1 MISETTTNVYL
12 MPGMSANSL
21 IFERI
26 KIKGDFNLHHL
37 EWIEPKKDESLKK
50 YSKRF
55 SQLIKHKNPILIGVS
70 FGGVLVQE
78 ISKIIEVNQTIII
91 SSIKSNKE
99 LPTSMKLIKA
109 TKSYNLL
116 PVKWLNDFESLI
128 SFVLGPRI
136 NRRVELY
143 RKYLSVRD
151 KKYLSWAIKELIE
164 WDQDESID
172 NVIHIHGTKDMIFP
186 IIYLKDYVP
195 VPNGDHAMIL
205 KKAKWINE
213 FLEKNLI

>member
-1 MISETTTNVYL
+1 

-21 IFERI
+21 IFE
-26 KIKGDFNLHHL
+26 KIKLSSKYKLHLL
-37 EWIEPKKDESLKK
+37 EWIDPLKNETLKD
-50 YSKRF
+50 YSIRF
-55 SQLIKHKNPILIGVS
+55 SKIIIHKNPVLVGVS

-78 ISKIIEVNQTIII
+78 ISKIIEVHQTIII

-99 LPTSMKLIKA
+99 LPNSMKMVKL
-109 TKSYNLL
+109 TKSYKLL

-128 SFVLGPRI
+128 TFVLGPRI

-151 KKYLSWAIKELIE
+151 RNYLSWAIKELIE
-164 WDQDESID
+164 WDQDESMD

-186 IIYLKDYVP
+186 AIYLKNYIP
-195 VPNGDHAMIL
+195 LPNGDHAMIL
-205 KKAKWINE
+205 KKADWINK

>member
-1 MISETTTNVYL
+1 MSINKTVHVYF

-21 IFERI
+21 IFE
-26 KIKGDFNLHHL
+26 KIKLSSKYKLHLL
-37 EWIEPKKDESLKK
+37 EWIDPLKNETLKD
-50 YSKRF
+50 YSIRF
-55 SQLIKHKNPILIGVS
+55 SKIIIHKNPVLVGVS

-78 ISKIIEVNQTIII
+78 ISKIIEVHQTIII

-99 LPTSMKLIKA
+99 LPNSMKMVKL
-109 TKSYNLL
+109 TKSYKLL

-128 SFVLGPRI
+128 TFVLGPRI

-151 KKYLSWAIKELIE
+151 RNYLSWAIKELIE

-186 IIYLKDYVP
+186 AIYLKNYIP
-195 VPNGDHAMIL
+195 LPNGDHAMIL
-205 KKAKWINE
+205 KKADWINK

>member
-1 MISETTTNVYL
+1 

-21 IFERI
+21 IFE
-26 KIKGDFNLHHL
+26 KIKLSSKYKLHLL
-37 EWIEPKKDESLKK
+37 EWIDPLKSETLKD
-50 YSKRF
+50 YSIRF
-55 SQLIKHKNPILIGVS
+55 SKIIIHKNPVLVGVS

-78 ISKIIEVNQTIII
+78 ISKIIEVHQTIII

-99 LPTSMKLIKA
+99 LPNSMKMVKL
-109 TKSYNLL
+109 TKSYKLL

-128 SFVLGPRI
+128 TFVLGPRI

-151 KKYLSWAIKELIE
+151 RNYLSWAIKELIE
-164 WDQDESID
+164 WDQDESMD

-186 IIYLKDYVP
+186 AIYLKNYIP
-195 VPNGDHAMIL
+195 LPNGDHAMIL
-205 KKAKWINE
+205 KKADWINK

>member
-1 MISETTTNVYL
+1 MSINKTVHVYF

-21 IFERI
+21 IFE
-26 KIKGDFNLHHL
+26 KIKLSSKYKLHLL
-37 EWIEPKKDESLKK
+37 EWIDPLKNETLKD
-50 YSKRF
+50 YSIRF
-55 SQLIKHKNPILIGVS
+55 SKIIIHKNPVLVGVS

-78 ISKIIEVNQTIII
+78 ISKIIKVHQTIII

-99 LPTSMKLIKA
+99 LPNSMKMVKL
-109 TKSYNLL
+109 TKSYKLL

-128 SFVLGPRI
+128 TFVLGPRI

-151 KKYLSWAIKELIE
+151 RNYLSWAIKELIE
-164 WDQDESID
+164 WDQDESMD

-186 IIYLKDYVP
+186 AIYLKNYIP
-195 VPNGDHAMIL
+195 LPNGDHAMIL
-205 KKAKWINE
+205 KKADWINK

>member
-1 MISETTTNVYL
+1 MSINKTVHVYF

-21 IFERI
+21 IFE
-26 KIKGDFNLHHL
+26 KIKLSSKYKLHLL
-37 EWIEPKKDESLKK
+37 EWIDPLKNETLKD
-50 YSKRF
+50 YSIRF
-55 SQLIKHKNPILIGVS
+55 SEIIIHKNPVLVGVS

-78 ISKIIEVNQTIII
+78 ISKIIKVHQTIII

-99 LPTSMKLIKA
+99 LPNSMKMVKL
-109 TKSYNLL
+109 TKSYKLL

-128 SFVLGPRI
+128 TFVLGPRI

-151 KKYLSWAIKELIE
+151 RNYLSWAIKELIE
-164 WDQDESID
+164 WDQDESTD

-186 IIYLKDYVP
+186 AIYLKNYIP
-195 VPNGDHAMIL
+195 LPNGDHAMIL
-205 KKAKWINE
+205 KKADWINK

>member
-1 MISETTTNVYL
+1 MSINKTVHVYF

-21 IFERI
+21 IFE
-26 KIKGDFNLHHL
+26 KIKLSSKYKLHLL
-37 EWIEPKKDESLKK
+37 EWIDPLKNETLKD
-50 YSKRF
+50 YSIRF
-55 SQLIKHKNPILIGVS
+55 SKIIIHKNPVLVGVS

-78 ISKIIEVNQTIII
+78 ISKIIEVHQTIII

-99 LPTSMKLIKA
+99 LPNSMKMVKL
-109 TKSYNLL
+109 TKSYKLL

-128 SFVLGPRI
+128 TFVLGPRI

-151 KKYLSWAIKELIE
+151 RNYLSWAIKELIE
-164 WDQDESID
+164 WDQDESMD

-186 IIYLKDYVP
+186 AIYLKNYIP
-195 VPNGDHAMIL
+195 LPNGDHAMIL
-205 KKAKWINE
+205 KKADWINK

>member
-1 MISETTTNVYL
+1 MSINKTVHVYF

-21 IFERI
+21 IFE
-26 KIKGDFNLHHL
+26 KIKLSSKYKLHLL
-37 EWIEPKKDESLKK
+37 EWIDPLKNETLKD
-50 YSKRF
+50 YSIRF
-55 SQLIKHKNPILIGVS
+55 SEIIIHKNPVLVGVS

-78 ISKIIEVNQTIII
+78 ISKIIEVHQTIII

-99 LPTSMKLIKA
+99 LPNSMKMVKL
-109 TKSYNLL
+109 TKSYKLL

-128 SFVLGPRI
+128 TFVLGPRI

-151 KKYLSWAIKELIE
+151 RNYLSWAIKELIE
-164 WDQDESID
+164 WDQDESTD

-186 IIYLKDYVP
+186 AIYLKNYIP
-195 VPNGDHAMIL
+195 LPNGDHAMIL
-205 KKAKWINE
+205 KKADWINK

>member
-1 MISETTTNVYL
+1 MSINKTVHVYF

-21 IFERI
+21 IFE
-26 KIKGDFNLHHL
+26 KIKLSSKYKLHLL
-37 EWIEPKKDESLKK
+37 EWIDPLKNETLKD
-50 YSKRF
+50 YSIRF
-55 SQLIKHKNPILIGVS
+55 SKIIIHKNPVLVGVS

-78 ISKIIEVNQTIII
+78 ISKIIEVHQTIII

-99 LPTSMKLIKA
+99 LPNSMKMVKL
-109 TKSYNLL
+109 TKSYKLL

-128 SFVLGPRI
+128 TFVLGPRI

-151 KKYLSWAIKELIE
+151 RNYLSWAIKELIE
-164 WDQDESID
+164 WDQDESMD

-186 IIYLKDYVP
+186 AIYLKDYIP
-195 VPNGDHAMIL
+195 LPNGDHAMIL
-205 KKAKWINE
+205 KKADWINK

>member
-1 MISETTTNVYL
+1 MSINKTVHVYF

-21 IFERI
+21 IFE
-26 KIKGDFNLHHL
+26 KIKLSSKYKLHLL
-37 EWIEPKKDESLKK
+37 EWIDPLKNETLKD
-50 YSKRF
+50 YSIRF
-55 SQLIKHKNPILIGVS
+55 SKIIIHKNPVLVGVS

-78 ISKIIEVNQTIII
+78 ISKIIEVHQTIII

-99 LPTSMKLIKA
+99 LPNSMKMVKL
-109 TKSYNLL
+109 TKSYKLL

-128 SFVLGPRI
+128 TFVLGPRI

-151 KKYLSWAIKELIE
+151 RNYLSWAIKELIE
-164 WDQDESID
+164 WDQDESMD

-186 IIYLKDYVP
+186 AIYLKNYIP
-195 VPNGDHAMIL
+195 LPNGDHAMIL
-205 KKAKWINE
+205 KKADWINE

>member
-1 MISETTTNVYL
+1 MSINKTVHVYF

-21 IFERI
+21 IFE
-26 KIKGDFNLHHL
+26 KIKLSSKYKLHLL
-37 EWIEPKKDESLKK
+37 EWIDPLKNETLKD
-50 YSKRF
+50 YSIRF
-55 SQLIKHKNPILIGVS
+55 SKIIIHKNPVLVGVS

-78 ISKIIEVNQTIII
+78 ISKIIEVHQTIII

-99 LPTSMKLIKA
+99 LPNSMKMVKL
-109 TKSYNLL
+109 TKSYKLL

-128 SFVLGPRI
+128 TFVLGPRI

-151 KKYLSWAIKELIE
+151 RNYLSWAIKELIE

-186 IIYLKDYVP
+186 AIYLKNYIP
-195 VPNGDHAMIL
+195 LPNGDHAMIL
-205 KKAKWINE
+205 KKADWINE

>member
-1 MISETTTNVYL
+1 MSINKTVHVYF

-21 IFERI
+21 IFE
-26 KIKGDFNLHHL
+26 KIKLSSKYKLHLL
-37 EWIEPKKDESLKK
+37 EWIDPLKNETLKD
-50 YSKRF
+50 YSIRF
-55 SQLIKHKNPILIGVS
+55 SEIIIHKNPVLVGVS

-78 ISKIIEVNQTIII
+78 ISKIIKVHQTIII

-99 LPTSMKLIKA
+99 LPNSMKMVKL
-109 TKSYNLL
+109 TKSYKLL

-128 SFVLGPRI
+128 TFVLGPRI

-151 KKYLSWAIKELIE
+151 RNYLSWAIKELIE
-164 WDQDESID
+164 WDQDESMD

-186 IIYLKDYVP
+186 AIYLKNYIP
-195 VPNGDHAMIL
+195 LPNGDHAMIL
-205 KKAKWINE
+205 KKADWINK

>member
-1 MISETTTNVYL
+1 MSINKTVHVYF

-21 IFERI
+21 IFE
-26 KIKGDFNLHHL
+26 KIKLSSKYKLHLL
-37 EWIEPKKDESLKK
+37 EWIDPLKNETLKD
-50 YSKRF
+50 YSIRF
-55 SQLIKHKNPILIGVS
+55 SEIIIHKNPVLVGVS

-78 ISKIIEVNQTIII
+78 ISKIIKVHQTIII

-99 LPTSMKLIKA
+99 LPNSMKMVKL
-109 TKSYNLL
+109 TKSYKLL

-128 SFVLGPRI
+128 TFVLGPRI

-151 KKYLSWAIKELIE
+151 RNYLSWAIKELIE
-164 WDQDESID
+164 WDQDESMD

-186 IIYLKDYVP
+186 AIYLKDYIP
-195 VPNGDHAMIL
+195 LTNGDHAMIL
-205 KKAKWINE
+205 KKADWINE

>member
-1 MISETTTNVYL
+1 MSINKTVHVYF

-21 IFERI
+21 IFE
-26 KIKGDFNLHHL
+26 KIKLSSKYKLHLL
-37 EWIEPKKDESLKK
+37 EWIDPLKNETLKD
-50 YSKRF
+50 YSIRF
-55 SQLIKHKNPILIGVS
+55 SKIIIHKNPVLVGVS

-78 ISKIIEVNQTIII
+78 ISKIIKVHQTIII

-99 LPTSMKLIKA
+99 LPNSMKMVKL
-109 TKSYNLL
+109 TKSYKLL

-128 SFVLGPRI
+128 TFVLGPRI

-151 KKYLSWAIKELIE
+151 RNYLSWAIKELIE
-164 WDQDESID
+164 WDQDESMD

-186 IIYLKDYVP
+186 AIYLKNYIP
-195 VPNGDHAMIL
+195 LPNGDHAMIL
-205 KKAKWINE
+205 KKADWINE